1 MTDARALAGRSGM
14 PVRET
19 ASDGV
24 PVGKKP
30 QTGIEVKKSV
40 GLAHIQTTRSG
51 GAARQAEVKFSQ
63 RSLRRARSQGNI
75 QITFYLAARPQRARR
90 GKNGPPDKLDFLKD
104 ALYHKFIEQ
113 ATFSSERKNYA
124 IKSH

>member
-1 MTDARALAGRSGM
+1 M

-40 GLAHIQTTRSG
+40 GLPVHANN
-51 GAARQAEVKFSQ
+51 SQ
-63 RSLRRARSQGNI
+63 RRRALGISRERTKNQAARSQVKI
-75 QITFYLAARPQRARR
+75 QITFYLAAWPQQEPEV
-90 GKNGPPDKLDFLKD
+90 KN
-104 ALYHKFIEQ
+104 
-113 ATFSSERKNYA
+113 
-124 IKSH
+124 